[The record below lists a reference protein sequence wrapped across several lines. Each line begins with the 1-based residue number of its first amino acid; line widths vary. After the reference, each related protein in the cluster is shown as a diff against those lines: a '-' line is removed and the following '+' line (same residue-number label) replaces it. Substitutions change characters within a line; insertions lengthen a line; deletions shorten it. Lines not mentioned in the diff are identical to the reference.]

1 MKKIIIAIDGFA
13 ACGKSTTA
21 KLVAQRLGY
30 GYIDTGAMYRA
41 VTLYFLD
48 NQIDWLN
55 KEAVSAAL
63 EQINVRFAQNAE
75 TQTND
80 VFLNGKNIE
89 TDIRTMRI
97 TGKVSQVSAISAVR
111 SFLVAQQQE
120 MGSEKGIVMDGRDI
134 GTVVFPKAALKV
146 FMTAEM
152 VARAKRRLQELN
164 SRGKTIELQDVIDDL
179 GNRDRIDST
188 REDSPLKKAHDA
200 HTIDT
205 SNITIQ
211 QQTNQILEL
220 ARKIIISD

>member
-55 KEAVSAAL
+55 KEAVSSAL
-63 EQINVRFAQNAE
+63 EQVNIRFAQNPE

-80 VFLNGKNIE
+80 VFLNGKNVE
-89 TDIRTMRI
+89 NDIRTMRVS
-97 TGKVSQVSAISAVR
+97 GKVSQVSAISEVR
-111 SFLVAQQQE
+111 RFLVAQQQE

-152 VARAKRRLQELN
+152 VARAKRRQQEIE
-164 SRGKTIELQDVIDDL
+164 SRGKTIELKEVIDDL

-211 QQTNQILEL
+211 QQVNQILEL
-220 ARKIIISD
+220 ARKLIISK

>member
-21 KLVAQRLGY
+21 KLVAKRLGY

-63 EQINVRFAQNAE
+63 EQINIRFAQNSD

-89 TDIRTMRI
+89 QDIRTMRI
-97 TGKVSQVSAISAVR
+97 TGKVSQVSAISEVR
-111 SFLVAQQQE
+111 RFLVAQQQD

-134 GTVVFPKAALKV
+134 GTVVFPDAALKA
-146 FMTAEM
+146 FMTADM

-164 SRGKTIELQDVIDDL
+164 SRGKTVELQDVIDDL

-211 QQTNQILEL
+211 QQVNQILEL
-220 ARKIIISD
+220 ARKIIVSD